1 MIPEIPPQLQGSP
14 EEQLLAMRDY
24 LVRLAQS
31 LEQVGGSDAAVSA
44 AKAATDAAAA
54 AQEKTAQQVK
64 STANALKALIVKT
77 ADEITAYTDS
87 RAETFASLYVAKSDY
102 GNYYNQIETQVAQTA
117 RDTVETFHYTEAIED
132 LALYLSDLNGQIR
145 RGVIEDPET
154 HEVHLGIAISEQL
167 SFTGQ
172 TQTEGGLTYYELAP
186 GQTLGLYTS
195 TGWQFWIGGVRCGW
209 FSSEDSM
216 LHVSNIVVENRLQ
229 LGSEWDVTVT
239 NGFGLRYIGG

>member
-1 MIPEIPPQLQGSP
+1 MTPTAYG
-14 EEQLLAMRDY
+14 
-24 LVRLAQS
+24 
-31 LEQVGGSDAAVSA
+31 AAR
-44 AKAATDAAAA
+44 
-54 AQEKTAQQVK
+54 
-64 STANALKALIVKT
+64 ALKALIIKT

-87 RAETFASLYVAKSDY
+87 RVESFESLYVAKSDY
-102 GNYYNQIETQVAQTA
+102 GSYYNQIETQVAQTA
-117 RDTVETFHYTEAIED
+117 RDTVESYHYTEAFGEMNAYLTD
-132 LALYLSDLNGQIR
+132 LGGQIR

-195 TGWQFWIGGVRCGW
+195 RGWQFWIGGVRRGW

-216 LHVSNIVVENRLQ
+216 LHLSNIVVENRLQ
-229 LGSEWDVTVT
+229 LGSEWDVTRA

>member
-1 MIPEIPPQLQGSP
+1 MMPEIPPRLQGSP
-14 EEQLLAMRDY
+14 EQQLVAMRDY
-24 LVRLAQS
+24 LVRLSQS
-31 LEQVGGSDAAVSA
+31 LEQVSRSGAAPAVS
-44 AKAATDAAAA
+44 KAGAAAS
-54 AQEKTAQQVK
+54 AQENAAEQVK
-64 STANALKALIVKT
+64 STARALKALIIKT

-87 RAETFASLYVAKSDY
+87 RVESFESLYVAKSDY
-102 GNYYNQIETQVAQTA
+102 GSYYNQIETQVAQTA
-117 RDTVETFHYTEAIED
+117 RDTVESYHYTEAFGEMNAYLTD
-132 LALYLSDLNGQIR
+132 LGGQIR

-195 TGWQFWIGGVRCGW
+195 RGWQFWIGGVRRGW

-216 LHVSNIVVENRLQ
+216 LHLSNIVVENRLQ
-229 LGSEWDVTVT
+229 LGSEWDVTRT